1 MLATYLKTPLTLE
14 RYRFGPAGPH
24 LDRFTDWLE
33 VRGYQPDRIQH
44 LLRGVHCFSRWA
56 HSARLPLQALDATAL
71 EAFRHYLHSQQR
83 LHYPSGNYSHLFMGA
98 RHFFTFLASTGQST
112 SLASIPPASS
122 DPQLFVEFCHW
133 MHLHRGTTAATV
145 NNYRLTLLDLLETL
159 GESPAQYTPRALRA
173 FILDRASRH
182 GIERAKT
189 LVTAVRMFLR
199 FLIAGGHCA
208 PGLDYAI
215 PTIARWRRA
224 SLPKYLS
231 AEAVERV
238 ITSCDLTTP
247 LGVRDRAI
255 LLLLARLGLRA
266 GDVAALQFRDL
277 HWQEGTVLVAG
288 KNRRQTRLP
297 LPQEVGDAILHYL
310 EQRPAVDNAHVFL
323 TTSAPFKGLSYQT
336 VSQIATRAMHRA
348 HVETSIHGAHVLRHS
363 AATQMLRH
371 GVPLSAIG
379 AVLRHA
385 SIETTAGYAKV
396 DHHLLQ
402 QVARPWPEVS
412 SC

>member
-98 RHFFTFLASTGQST
+98 RHFVTFLASTGQST
-112 SLASIPPASS
+112 SLASIPPVSS
-122 DPQLFVEFCHW
+122 DPQLFVEFRHW
-133 MHLHRGTTAATV
+133 MDLHRGTTAATV

-224 SLPKYLS
+224 SLPTYLS
-231 AEAVERV
+231 AEAVECV
-238 ITSCDLTTP
+238 IASCDLTTP
-247 LGVRDRAI
+247 LGVRDRRSFCCLPVSASVPAMSPPYTFATSI
-255 LLLLARLGLRA
+255 GTRARSWLPAKTDDRRA
-266 GDVAALQFRDL
+266 YRSPKRS
-277 HWQEGTVLVAG
+277 GTPSCTTL
-288 KNRRQTRLP
+288 
-297 LPQEVGDAILHYL
+297 
-310 EQRPAVDNAHVFL
+310 
-323 TTSAPFKGLSYQT
+323 TSAPRWT
-336 VSQIATRAMHRA
+336 TRM
-348 HVETSIHGAHVLRHS
+348 
-363 AATQMLRH
+363 
-371 GVPLSAIG
+371 
-379 AVLRHA
+379 
-385 SIETTAGYAKV
+385 
-396 DHHLLQ
+396 
-402 QVARPWPEVS
+402 S
-412 SC
+412 S